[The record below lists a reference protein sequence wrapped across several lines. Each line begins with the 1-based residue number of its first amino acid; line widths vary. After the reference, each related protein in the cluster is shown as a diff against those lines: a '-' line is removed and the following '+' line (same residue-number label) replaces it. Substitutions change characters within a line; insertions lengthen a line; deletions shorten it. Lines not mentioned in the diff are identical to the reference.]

1 MQTEVGFPPLL
12 GAQPKILILGSMPSV
27 KSLEN
32 QQYYAHPRNAFWP
45 IMSMLFNIDLDSNYD
60 DRCHTLTNR
69 GVAVWDVLKSCQRK
83 GSLDSAIERDSIVV
97 NNFVQLFADY
107 PSIKQIYFNG
117 GAAEQL
123 FKKHVLNTLNKT
135 SSSLPMFKLPSTSPA
150 HAAMTLRQKTAV
162 WQEQIGQHLT
172 I

>member
-45 IMSMLFNIDLDSNYD
+45 IMSTLFNIDLDSNYD
-60 DRCHTLTNR
+60 DRCHTLTKR

-97 NNFVQLFADY
+97 NNFVQLFADF

>member
-1 MQTEVGFPPLL
+1 MTIEVGFPPLL
-12 GAQPKILILGSMPSV
+12 GPHPRILILGSMPGV
-27 KSLEN
+27 RSLAD

-45 IMSMLFNIDLDSNYD
+45 IMSALFDIDLSLNYAE
-60 DRCHTLTNR
+60 RCQVITKS

-83 GSLDSAIERDSIVV
+83 GSLDSAIEKDSIEV
-97 NNFVQLFADY
+97 NNFNQLLIDY
-107 PSIKQIYFNG
+107 PSIKRIYFNG

-135 SSSLPMFKLPSTSPA
+135 STSLTMFKLPSTSPA
-150 HAAMTLRQKTAV
+150 HAAMTLKQKTAV
-162 WQEQIGQHLT
+162 WQEQIGLNLL